1 MFEMSNEIVVEREV
15 EKTKLEL
22 LIEKVKLVDES
33 ILRENKFENFQML
46 SRKLFEIA
54 EIDQMFVFQ
63 ELNVEQMHQSILDIK
78 LADRFY
84 GKLSITIN
92 DNTGEIMIS
101 VLYYE
106 GPNER
111 TEQYAIEANNSG
123 LATAMNMRTNSAFL
137 PEPRTAN
144 SEFIEYLIEA
154 ILEKVSGYYE

>member
-33 ILRENKFENFQML
+33 ILRENKFENFQIL

-54 EIDQMFVFQ
+54 EMDQMFEFQ

-84 GKLSITIN
+84 GKLSITIH
-92 DNTGEIMIS
+92 DNTGEIMIF

-111 TEQYAIEANNSG
+111 TDQYVIEANNSG
-123 LATAMNMRTNSAFL
+123 LATAKKMRTNSAFL

-154 ILEKVSGYYE
+154 ILEKVSAYYE